1 MRKHTT
7 INLDR
12 ELARSRAHN
21 GQVTSSRHPSHKER
35 VERTFEM
42 ALRAPSAHNA
52 QPWRLS
58 PVKRDV
64 YLLWYSFADKLRAD
78 PDDRDG
84 LMAVGGFFE
93 TLRLAAHANG
103 LDAVIEL
110 DPKHVPAG
118 IELGSVALVRLK
130 TEPDPLAASIGRR
143 QCNRALYDRQPLPA
157 GLAQDLAGLGNVL
170 LEPTRVTALV
180 RRASI
185 LSWRDRRFVS
195 DLEEWMRFD
204 DRSPDGMTFDCL
216 RVSGLDPFW
225 LRLALRLG
233 RLPGWLAWA
242 YAERDVRLTRAS
254 GAIAVLT
261 AQGREIP
268 DLIDC
273 GRRLIRSWTLI
284 NSLGYAWHPMSVV
297 IDQATVEDLRAMID
311 GQDPLAI
318 YRVGATT
325 ESAAWS
331 KRRALDA
338 VLVPSP
344 A

>member
-1 MRKHTT
+1 VAKSEQPIRPD
-7 INLDR
+7 L
-12 ELARSRAHN
+12 
-21 GQVTSSRHPSHKER
+21 
-35 VERTFEM
+35 VEKTLQG

-58 PVKRDV
+58 PIKGNT
-64 YLLWYSFADKLRAD
+64 YLLWYAYADKLRAD

-84 LMAVGGFFE
+84 LMAVGGFFD
-93 TLRLAAHANG
+93 TLRLSAHGNG
-103 LDAVIEL
+103 VDAQIDL
-110 DPKHVPAG
+110 APKDGRAG
-118 IELGSVALVRLK
+118 ISIGTVVLRTLDTA
-130 TEPDPLAASIGRR
+130 PDPLAGTISVR
-143 QCNRALYDRQPLPA
+143 QCNRARYDRRPLPR
-157 GLAQDLAGLGNVL
+157 GLASELVDLGNL
-170 LEPTRVTALV
+170 LLPPGDVAGLV

-185 LSWRDRRFVS
+185 LSWRDPRFVS
-195 DLEEWMRFD
+195 DLEEWTRFD

-216 RVSGLDPFW
+216 RVRGLDPFW

-242 YAERDVRLTRAS
+242 YAERDVRLTHAS

-261 AQGREIP
+261 APGRSIP
-268 DLIDC
+268 ELFEC

-284 NSLGYAWHPMSVV
+284 NALGYSWHPMSVV
-297 IDQATVEDLRAMID
+297 IDQSTVKELRTMLP
-311 GQDPLAI
+311 GHDPIAI

-331 KRRALDA
+331 KRRSLDA

-344 A
+344 F